1 MLFKQS
7 NDPAKPSMPS
17 QGGIRKWNIV
27 TAEAWREMP
36 AHKKDEFEAKAAQKC
51 KELEQGE
58 IDPDLRDKYVP

>member
-1 MLFKQS
+1 
-7 NDPAKPSMPS
+7 MPS

-36 AHKKDEFEAKAAQKC
+36 AHKKDEFEAKAAQKR